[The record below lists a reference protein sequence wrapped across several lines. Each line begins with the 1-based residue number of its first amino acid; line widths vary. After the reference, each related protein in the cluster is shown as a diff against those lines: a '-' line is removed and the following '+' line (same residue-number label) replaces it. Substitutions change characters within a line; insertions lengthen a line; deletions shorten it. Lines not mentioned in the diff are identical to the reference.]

1 MMHPWIKIGIALAT
15 AFALFAFGWHQRG
28 LKATADMASFQADLA
43 ASAKDQRD
51 LKSRVEAAQTAT
63 TAQSTERL
71 DNQAAEREKE
81 VVYVDRE
88 VIQYRDRWRDSAC
101 RLPADWLRLY
111 NRALGVGGAEP
122 DGTVPDPANL

>member
-1 MMHPWIKIGIALAT
+1 MISLPGTAWICAGVLMIGLAT
-15 AFALFAFGWHQRG
+15 GWHVRG
-28 LKATADMASFQADLA
+28 LQADADLADFKDGLA
-43 ASAKDQRD
+43 ASARDQRD
-51 LKSRVEAAQTAT
+51 LKSKVEAAQTAT
-63 TAQSTERL
+63 AAQSTERL

-111 NRALGVGGAEP
+111 NRALGVGSAEP
-122 DGTVPDPANL
+122 DGTVPGPANL